1 MPTKSLSNTAGTIFI
16 LLGLLSIAYP
26 FYSSLGIEVFMG
38 ALFLVGGIFQLFSAL
53 EGKETSGYIWN
64 FCIGVFYILAGVYLL
79 SHPLMGLAILTT
91 VLIALFFTQGV
102 LMLIFAVQQK
112 KHTDRWFWPFING
125 LITIGLG
132 VILMSGFPISSFWAL
147 GLLTGINLFMFGI
160 SILMVNSIT
169 KQVQGKAKK
178 K

>member
-1 MPTKSLSNTAGTIFI
+1 MPTKSLSNTAGFIFI
-16 LLGLLSIAYP
+16 LLGLLSVAYP

-38 ALFLVGGIFQLFSAL
+38 ALFLVGGIFQLFSAI
-53 EGKETSGYIWN
+53 EGKEKSGYIWN

-79 SHPLMGLAILTT
+79 SHPLLGLAILTT
-91 VLIALFFTQGV
+91 ILIALFFTQGV
-102 LMLIFAVQQK
+102 LMVIFAFQQK
-112 KHTDRWFWPFING
+112 KHTDRWGWAFING

-132 VILMSGFPISSFWAL
+132 VILMAGFPISSLWAF

-160 SILMVNSIT
+160 SILMVNSMT
-169 KQVQGKAKK
+169 KKPATKK